1 MSTHFN
7 NCYQFTRHFYC
18 KYKKILTYVKY
29 LYIILYIL
37 KIKEILHMENTIKEL
52 FHDNFDYSFKAA
64 VYYNIKTS
72 LKAFNQFIIENGKF
86 FTYEKKKFLYG
97 YLRTYA
103 LEKQF
108 NDSAFNPN
116 ASYSVCLKQVSRN
129 RHMAL
134 CIEVKIFLLNLGHT
148 ETPMKLLQK
157 SHYKKEFSKS
167 NSGISNQYELDFK
180 NGTPELTTGKK
191 YAQITYGYKHGN
203 ITHLNIILPSY
214 DYKSI
219 EDSIDLLE
227 DVKVYNNYVPKET
240 EEEVIVSLK
249 EGLIKKSHN
258 I

>member
-1 MSTHFN
+1 
-7 NCYQFTRHFYC
+7 
-18 KYKKILTYVKY
+18 
-29 LYIILYIL
+29 
-37 KIKEILHMENTIKEL
+37 MENTIKEL
-52 FHDNFDYSFKAA
+52 FHNNFDYSFKAA

-97 YLRTYA
+97 YLRAYA
-103 LEKQF
+103 IEKQF

-116 ASYSVCLKQVSRN
+116 ASYSVCLKQVSKN

-134 CIEVKIFLLNLGHT
+134 FIEVKDFLLNLGHT
-148 ETPMKLLQK
+148 EIPVKLLQK
-157 SHYKKEFSKS
+157 SHYKEEFSKS
-167 NSGISNQYELDFK
+167 NFGMSNQYELDLK
-180 NGTPELTTGKK
+180 NGTSKSQTGKK

-203 ITHLNIILPSY
+203 ITHLHIILPSY

-219 EDSIDLLE
+219 EYSINLLE
-227 DVKVYNNYVPKET
+227 DVKVYNNYVPKEA

-249 EGLIKKSHN
+249 EGLIKKAHN